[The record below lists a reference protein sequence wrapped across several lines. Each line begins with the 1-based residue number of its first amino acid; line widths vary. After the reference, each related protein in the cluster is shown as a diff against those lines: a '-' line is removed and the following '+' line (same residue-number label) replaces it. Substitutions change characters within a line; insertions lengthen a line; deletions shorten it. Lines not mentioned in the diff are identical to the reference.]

1 MLSQGPLGSA
11 LCGETLAAPSTI
23 PGEHLPAALGPIAS
37 SPDSCSFGA
46 AIMPAIASHAPEVL
60 LFQFCSLK
68 CRALLSQGTCFPSS
82 SAASSWR
89 LFLGMSRQLSI
100 CTECS
105 ELAWPLPCA
114 LEGTTQR
121 EMEWLLSPAAHFSD
135 IPFGCLACFPSS
147 CIQRAAA
154 GLGLPLLPPR

>member
-1 MLSQGPLGSA
+1 MWRNPGCPQHRSTVNTFLLF
-11 LCGETLAAPSTI
+11 LAPSPPVLT
-23 PGEHLPAALGPIAS
+23 PVAMGLP
-37 SPDSCSFGA
+37 SCQ
-46 AIMPAIASHAPEVL
+46 PLPPTPPEVL

-105 ELAWPLPCA
+105 ELAWPLPCV

-121 EMEWLLSPAAHFSD
+121 EMEWLLSPAAHFAD